1 MSEITAPMSR
11 SLLFRQSHYFEKLCT
26 LLKMFKKSEF
36 VLFTDC
42 CCTDVLISA
51 VGSLQGDVHLLPH
64 GVDISTS
71 ARCLVSDTRC
81 LVSDTRCLVILELR
95 RWKGDGPS
103 NFAWLCTCIVHF
115 CVCTCIWSCVY
126 AHFRTRRRLEL
137 SGVACQAVTTSTS
150 HCLG

>member
-1 MSEITAPMSR
+1 MYQWCLRYINYYFNLHSEKTFTYKFKVQTEYQHIQFENSLVTIPQMSEITAPMSR

-95 RWKGDGPS
+95 R
-103 NFAWLCTCIVHF
+103 
-115 CVCTCIWSCVY
+115 
-126 AHFRTRRRLEL
+126 
-137 SGVACQAVTTSTS
+137 
-150 HCLG
+150 